1 MKMKNE
7 KGVFLV
13 SSVLVLSVVGT
24 LSVALYLKN
33 IALYSAAER
42 TVNRIT
48 AFHQAESGLDDAIAK
63 LRADLSYGG
72 QGYTA
77 LGEKGGY
84 DTVVEIPDPIGK
96 PTLRRI
102 TAIGHVPNN
111 IVSAHAYAS
120 RQVIAYV
127 DFLPPSLF
135 NYALFADATIALRES
150 VIVDSYDSRMGPY
163 NPQTPGSKGHI
174 GINGIFPSGG
184 IFLENQVLVKGDA
197 VAGPG
202 ADVSTTI
209 TTTGGAVITG
219 SRRAASEAQ
228 ALPDVKP
235 PPGTPQL
242 GALSVGQGTVTLSGG
257 TYWYSSIDITG
268 NGKVNLTGPATIYVD
283 GKVRIS
289 GQGFKTKGQSPPN
302 LLIHVLGR
310 SSASVE
316 VDFYGGFY
324 APRSMVTVGAINGT
338 SHVYG
343 ALIGK
348 YIIGGGGESFP
359 SQNVSIHYDEA
370 MKTASVDTEG
380 GTTPLLL
387 AWTET

>member
-77 LGEKGGY
+77 LGKRGGY

-111 IVSAHAYAS
+111 IVSAHAYAR

-127 DFLPPSLF
+127 DFVPPSLF
-135 NYALFADATIALRES
+135 NYALFADETIALQS
-150 VIVDSYDSRMGPY
+150 TVNVDSYDSRMGSY

-174 GINGIFPSGG
+174 GISGTVASG
-184 IFLENQVLVKGDA
+184 VIYLKGQVLVNGDA
-197 VAGPG
+197 VVGPTTN
-202 ADVSTTI
+202 VSTAI
-209 TTTGGAVITG
+209 ITTGGAVIKG
-219 SRRAASEAQ
+219 SRRTASEAQ

-242 GALSVGQGTVTLSGG
+242 GSLSVGQGTVTLSGG
-257 TYWYSSIDITG
+257 IYWYSSIDITG

-310 SSASVE
+310 SSASIE

-324 APRSMVTVGAINGT
+324 APRSAVSVGAINR
-338 SHVYG
+338 SSNVHG
-343 ALIGK
+343 AIIGR
-348 YIIGGGGESFP
+348 YIIGPGTETDQF
-359 SQNVSIHYDEA
+359 VSVHYDEA